1 MNAVDYVIVI
11 LYLAVMIALGFLFKK
26 NKSGKDYF
34 LGNRQFGWFSLCL
47 SVMAT
52 QLSVISF
59 VSAPAFVG
67 LRPGG
72 GMQWLTFE
80 FGVPLAMAILI
91 ATLAP
96 SLFRSGVV
104 SVYTFLEKRFGTSSR
119 LLLSSVFLISRSL
132 GTSIGIY
139 AVTLILSS
147 ILGLVFWQTILIVA
161 GITVIYS
168 FEGGMKAIVYSEV
181 AQMIIKFLGIII
193 IMIFA
198 LHLVGGWDNFLLRV
212 DRSRLQAVR
221 FSNTGFD
228 GKEFGFWPML
238 LGGVFLYCSYYG
250 VDQTQAQ
257 RILSA
262 KDEKTVKKL
271 LLFNGLLRFPVT
283 LCYCLG
289 GLFLGTFYLTNPG
302 FASLIPQNKP
312 DLMVPVF
319 LTHYLPHGVIGV
331 IVVSLLAAAMSSFSS
346 TINSLSAVTMED
358 FVSRSKNFDA
368 AKYVGLSKIAAV
380 GWGVII
386 ITLAFFVGDIAA
398 TVIEAINKVG
408 SLFYGSILAMFII
421 GFYFRKI
428 PALSANAGVL
438 CGVATNLILWLF
450 FKNVFWF
457 WWNVIGALVTLLVS
471 LFFTYVLNNRQ
482 TVTPQIAPPV
492 KPQFL
497 TTYTAMLLFFFLVIL
512 SFCLL
517 LPKLF

>member
-1 MNAVDYVIVI
+1 MNGIDYAIVAF
-11 LYLAVMIALGFLFKK
+11 YLVTMVALGFLFKK

-34 LGNRQFGWFSLCL
+34 LGNKQFGWFSLCL

-80 FGVPLAMAILI
+80 FGVPMAMAILI
-91 ATLAP
+91 ATIAP

-104 SVYTFLEKRFGTSSR
+104 SIYTFLEKRFGKSSR

-132 GTSIGIY
+132 GTSIGFY

-147 ILGLVFWQTILIVA
+147 ILNLLFWQTILIVA
-161 GITVIYS
+161 GITVLYS

-193 IMIFA
+193 IMFFA
-198 LHLVGGWDNFLLRV
+198 LHLVGGWDSFIQNV
-212 DRSRLQAVR
+212 DRSRLQVVR
-221 FSNTGFD
+221 FSDLGFD
-228 GKEFGFWPML
+228 GKEYGFWPML
-238 LGGVFLYCSYYG
+238 LGGIFLYCSYYG

-262 KDEKTVKKL
+262 KDEGTVKKL

-289 GLFLGTFYLTNPG
+289 GLFLGTFYLTNSS
-302 FASLIPQNKP
+302 FASMVPLNKP

-319 LTHYLPHGVIGV
+319 ITNYLPHGVIGV

-346 TINSLSAVTMED
+346 TLNSLSAVTMED
-358 FVSRSKNFDA
+358 FIARRKNFNPD
-368 AKYVGLSKIAAV
+368 KYVGLSKLTSLL
-380 GWGVII
+380 WGVLII
-386 ITLAFFVGDIAA
+386 ILAFFVDDIAV

-408 SLFYGSILAMFII
+408 SLFYGAVLAMFVI
-421 GFYFRKI
+421 GFYTRKI
-428 PALSANAGVL
+428 SATSINAGL
-438 CGVATNLILWLF
+438 ICGVLVNVILWLF
-450 FKNVFWF
+450 FKNIFWF

-471 LFFTYVLNNRQ
+471 LFFTYVLNFRQ
-482 TVTPQIAPPV
+482 KTESEINVGVRPEFFT
-492 KPQFL
+492 KE
-497 TTYTAMLLFFFLVIL
+497 TAILLFFFIL
-512 SFCLL
+512 IFVFCLL
-517 LPKLF
+517 FPKLF

>member
-1 MNAVDYVIVI
+1 MNGIDYAIVIV
-11 LYLAVMIALGFLFKK
+11 YLATMIALGFLFKK

-34 LGNRQFGWFSLCL
+34 LGNKQFGWFALCL

-80 FGVPLAMAILI
+80 FGVPVAMAILI
-91 ATLAP
+91 ATIAP

-104 SVYTFLEKRFGTSSR
+104 SIYTFLEKRFGRSSR
-119 LLLSSVFLISRSL
+119 LLMSTVFLLGRSL
-132 GTSIGIY
+132 ATSVGIY

-147 ILGLVFWQTILIVA
+147 ILGLLFWQTIFIVA

-168 FEGGMKAIVYSEV
+168 FEGGLKAIVYSEV
-181 AQMIIKFLGIII
+181 AQMIIKFCGIII
-193 IMIFA
+193 IMFFA
-198 LHLVGGWDNFLLRV
+198 LRLIGGWNGFLQNV

-221 FSNTGFD
+221 FSDFGFD
-228 GKEFGFWPML
+228 GKEYGFWPML
-238 LGGVFLYCSYYG
+238 LGGIFLYCSYYG

-257 RILSA
+257 RILSS

-289 GLFLGTFYLTNPG
+289 GLFLGTFYKTNAR
-302 FASLIPQNKP
+302 FASMIPLNKP

-319 LTHYLPHGVIGV
+319 LTHYLPHGIIGI

-346 TINSLSAVTMED
+346 TLNSLSAVTMED
-358 FVSRSKNFDA
+358 FITKRENFNAERYVRFSKVA
-368 AKYVGLSKIAAV
+368 SIL
-380 GWGVII
+380 WGVVI
-386 ITLAFFVGDIAA
+386 ITLAFFVGDLAT
-398 TVIEAINKVG
+398 TVIEAVNKVG
-408 SLFYGSILAMFII
+408 SLFYGPVLAMFTI
-421 GFYFRKI
+421 GFYNRKI
-428 PALSANAGVL
+428 SATSINAGL
-438 CGVATNLILWLF
+438 ICGVLANIILWLF

-457 WWNVIGALVTLLVS
+457 WWNVIGFGITSTVS
-471 LFFTYVLNNRQ
+471 LFFTYVLNFRQ
-482 TVTPQIAPPV
+482 EIVPESKAGV
-492 KPQFL
+492 KPHFL
-497 TTYTAMLLFFFLVIL
+497 TKETAILLIFFVLMFAL
-512 SFCLL
+512 CLL

>member
-1 MNAVDYVIVI
+1 MNSVDYIIVI
-11 LYLAVMIALGFLFKK
+11 AYLVIMVALGFLFKK
-26 NKSGKDYF
+26 NNSGKDYF
-34 LGNRQFGWFSLCL
+34 LGNKQFGWFTLCL

-80 FGVPLAMAILI
+80 FGVPIAMAILI
-91 ATLAP
+91 ATIAP

-119 LLLSSVFLISRSL
+119 LLLSSVFLLSRTL

-147 ILGLVFWQTILIVA
+147 VLGLQFWQTILIVA

-193 IMIFA
+193 IMFFA
-198 LHLVGGWDNFLLRV
+198 LHLVGGWNSFLQHV
-212 DRSRLQAVR
+212 DRSRLQVIK

-228 GKEFGFWPML
+228 GKEFGFLPML
-238 LGGVFLYCSYYG
+238 FGGIFLYCSYYG

-257 RILSA
+257 RILSS
-262 KDEKTVKKL
+262 KDEKTVTKL

-289 GLFLGTFYLTNPG
+289 GLFLGTFYATNSG
-302 FASLIPQNKP
+302 FAALIPQNKP

-319 LTHYLPHGVIGV
+319 LTHYLPHGVIGI

-346 TINSLSAVTMED
+346 TINSLSAVAIED
-358 FVSRSKNFDA
+358 FISRRKNFDA
-368 AKYVGLSKIAAV
+368 SKYVRYSKLTAIM
-380 GWGVII
+380 WGVLII
-386 ITLAFFVGDIAA
+386 ILAFFVGDIAT

-428 PALSANAGVL
+428 PAISANAGVI
-438 CGVATNLILWLF
+438 CGVVTNLILWLF
-450 FKNVFWF
+450 FKNIFWF
-457 WWNVIGALVTLLVS
+457 WWNVSGAAVTFLVS
-471 LFFTYVLNNRQ
+471 VFFTYALNFKQ
-482 TVTPQIAPPV
+482 TIAPDISPYV
-492 KPQFL
+492 KPQFF
-497 TTYTAMLLFFFLVIL
+497 TKQTAILLFFFIL
-512 SFCLL
+512 IFCFSLL
-517 LPKLF
+517 FPKFF